1 MSSDERLE
9 RLPLPGWVCARLAQH
24 REQRGRGCSA
34 ALGRHSSARLTRAT
48 LREKAGAGATATVP
62 SREKAGA
69 GARPLPVFPSREKAG
84 AAAARSLPLSPRHC
98 QCSRSGRTREY
109 PETQTRTGKREHGRE
124 GNKGFLKEVLLNHIV
139 ERSQGAGCNLSP
151 KREGKCEMVSAC
163 VPKETF

>member
-1 MSSDERLE
+1 MRGWKGSLCPAGFVHGWPSTGSS
-9 RLPLPGWVCARLAQH
+9 
-24 REQRGRGCSA
+24 
-34 ALGRHSSARLTRAT
+34 
-48 LREKAGAGATATVP
+48 GAGAAALPWEGTARLGSHGPRSGKRLEQEPPPLSP

-69 GARPLPVFPSREKAG
+69 GARPLPMFPSREKTGAG
-84 AAAARSLPLSPRHC
+84 AARSLPLSPRHC